1 MFDVLFIVSLG
12 QLKKKIL
19 REWSMYQF
27 GSRTVAIVISDVLA
41 LYKTLCTQ
49 RCCHTYQTSSSSS
62 LFYYKSLN
70 THQII
75 IKYKYSCHCN
85 QRRACF
91 TLTSPLVL
99 NVVVIHLRHH
109 YHRHHHQ
116 HRCRNTITAA
126 IVIKLTNHWIHL
138 KLENIKLENTN
149 TVISDVLTLY
159 SPCVINICVI
169 HLRHHH
175 HHRCITNHWIHI
187 KSL

>member
-1 MFDVLFIVSLG
+1 MEAIFTISTKCFNLHSILHTLIYCDPEMHTYQVSILFNKITIMFYVLFIVSLG

-126 IVIKLTNHWIHL
+126 IVIKLTNHWIH
-138 KLENIKLENTN
+138 IKL
-149 TVISDVLTLY
+149 
-159 SPCVINICVI
+159 
-169 HLRHHH
+169 
-175 HHRCITNHWIHI
+175 
-187 KSL
+187 